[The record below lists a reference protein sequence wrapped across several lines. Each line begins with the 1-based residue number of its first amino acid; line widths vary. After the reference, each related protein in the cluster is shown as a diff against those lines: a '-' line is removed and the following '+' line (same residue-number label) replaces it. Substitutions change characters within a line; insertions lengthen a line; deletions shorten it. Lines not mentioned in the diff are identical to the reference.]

1 MSHYYYDHTEY
12 ANADDNDND
21 CIKRILYYYF
31 NLSFFIREFRFH
43 TMNFKEIKCDP
54 IWENQA

>member
-1 MSHYYYDHTEY
+1 MSHYYYDHIED

-21 CIKRILYYYF
+21 CIKRIFYYYF

-43 TMNFKEIKCDP
+43 TMNFKEIK
-54 IWENQA
+54 IKLY